1 MCWSKLRSG
10 MAGKVGLVEDRSAV
24 TCAPNWPVGTVAD
37 VRQFDK
43 QSLAR
48 PFPVD
53 VSLRASLNGLG
64 LRSRG
69 ARVIDRDVESLVSGD
84 SLGPFSGHHGA
95 LAAPGLTLGMRAAA
109 CETGGW
115 HSRQTLLR
123 R

>member
-1 MCWSKLRSG
+1 
-10 MAGKVGLVEDRSAV
+10 MAGKLGLAEDRSAA
-24 TCAPNWPVGTVAD
+24 TCAPSWPAGTVAD

-43 QSLAR
+43 QPSAR

-69 ARVIDRDVESLVSGD
+69 ARVIDRDLESLASGD

-95 LAAPGLTLGMRAAA
+95 LAAPGLDLGMRAAA
-109 CETGGW
+109 CETDGW
-115 HSRQTLLR
+115 RSRQTLLR